1 MPEYDAENFEPPAPI
16 AYVTLR
22 HAAIDAS
29 LSHVRSRRF
38 LQDPFQVAVI
48 PIYRFLNQA
57 I

>member
-22 HAAIDAS
+22 HPAIDAS

-38 LQDPFQVAVI
+38 LQDPFQVEVI
-48 PIYRFLNQA
+48 PIYRFLNQV